1 MKTVAT
7 FILGF
12 AAGILC
18 LAAVLWNT
26 GNLLTVYAMA
36 TPKAPATIRFTPPPP
51 GPPAILLPDAPPVP
65 SAAVALPMPPVVDG
79 SASPSL
85 GMPVAGVDPRKLHS
99 NFAQIR
105 GDHTHEALDI
115 MAPRGTE
122 VRAVAGGPVI
132 KLFTS
137 KPGGLTAYQFDTA
150 RQWCYY
156 YAHLDRYAPGLKE
169 GVVLHT
175 GDVLGYVGSTGDA
188 SAEAPHLHFAV
199 FLLGP
204 EKRWWQGT
212 AVDPLPLLQ

>member
-1 MKTVAT
+1 MKTVAI
-7 FILGF
+7 FALGF
-12 AAGILC
+12 VAGILC
-18 LAAVLWNT
+18 LAAALWNT
-26 GNLLTVYAMA
+26 GNLMTVYAMA
-36 TPKAPATIRFTPPPP
+36 APKAPAAVRFMAPAP

-65 SAAVALPMPPVVDG
+65 AAAVALPMPAVVDG
-79 SASPSL
+79 SASASL

-99 NFAQIR
+99 NFAEMR
-105 GDHTHEALDI
+105 GDHAHEALDI

-122 VRAVAGGPVI
+122 VRAVAGGTVI

-137 KPGGLTAYQFDTA
+137 KPGGLTAYQFDIA

-169 GVVLHT
+169 GALLHQ

-212 AVDPLPLLQ
+212 AVDPLPLLR